1 MPAFPLIGKTM
12 RSPMLSIAVLYGAA
26 IGALATATIG
36 FTVGGWVTQS
46 TALLMAEAS
55 SQMAVAS
62 VLTPYCLERSRSD
75 PLSTQ
80 VLSELETSRGF
91 NRRGVIERAGW
102 ATPLGSD
109 KPLSEVAIACET
121 ALAKG

>member
-1 MPAFPLIGKTM
+1 
-12 RSPMLSIAVLYGAA
+12 MLSAVALYGAA

-36 FTVGGWVTQS
+36 FTVGGWVTAG
-46 TALLMAEAS
+46 TARSMAEAS

-62 VLTPYCLERSRSD
+62 ILTPYCLERSKSD
-75 PLSTQ
+75 PLSSQ
-80 VLSELETSRGF
+80 VLSELEAARGF

-109 KPLSEVAIACET
+109 KPLSEVAIACEA

>member
-1 MPAFPLIGKTM
+1 
-12 RSPMLSIAVLYGAA
+12 MLSIAALYGAA

-36 FTVGGWVTQS
+36 FTVGGWVS
-46 TALLMAEAS
+46 AGTARSMAEAA

-75 PLSTQ
+75 PLASR
-80 VLSELETSRGF
+80 VLSELEASRGF
-91 NRRGVIERAGW
+91 NRRGVVERAGW
-102 ATPLGSD
+102 ATPLGAD